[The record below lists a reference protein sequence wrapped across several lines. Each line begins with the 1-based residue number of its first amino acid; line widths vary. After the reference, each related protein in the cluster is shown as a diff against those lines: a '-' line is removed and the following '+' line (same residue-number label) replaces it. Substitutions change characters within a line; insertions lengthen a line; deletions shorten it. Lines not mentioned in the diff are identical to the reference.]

1 MEPELKALLATQGF
15 IRNED
20 LRHLLGLTRMQATW
34 KLQRWV
40 EAGLLRLEE
49 RGRGARYYPTAR
61 QPGEENA

>member
-34 KLQRWV
+34 RLQRWV
-40 EAGLLRLEE
+40 EADLVRLEG
-49 RGRGARYYPTAR
+49 RGRGARYYPAAR
-61 QPGEENA
+61 QLGEGNA